1 MVTEK
6 HFYLFVSFLQDI
18 NKEETLLEKE
28 QSNFPMLQTLISDK
42 QPYEQLWNTV
52 FNFQSLSEEWMKGRW
67 LTLGKTTPI
76 LIISAKWLHS

>member
-1 MVTEK
+1 MVTGK

-52 FNFQSLSEEWMKGRW
+52 YNFQSRSGDWMDGR
-67 LTLGKTTPI
+67 
-76 LIISAKWLHS
+76 